1 MTQTTLKIQNS
12 PPPIQLFIT
21 GGTIDKQYQETS
33 GELIF
38 PNSHLPIMLQ
48 EANVTLAIETTVLM
62 QKDSLEIT
70 DEDREK
76 IYQACIDTPQ
86 QKIVITH
93 GTDTMVNTALTLHQY
108 EALQHKT
115 IVLTGAMRPFMLG
128 HSDANFNLGTALM
141 AVQLAQPGVYIAMN
155 GQLFSAHQV
164 QKNRQ
169 LGLFT
174 EL

>member
-1 MTQTTLKIQNS
+1 MTQTNVQVQNS
-12 PPPIQLFIT
+12 SPPIQLFIT

-38 PNSHLPIMLQ
+38 PNTHLPIMLQ
-48 EANVTLAIETTVLM
+48 EANITLAIKTTVLM

-70 DEDREK
+70 EDERVK
-76 IYQACIDTPQ
+76 ICQACIHTPQ

-93 GTDTMVNTALTLHQY
+93 GTDTMVNTALALHKCD
-108 EALQHKT
+108 ELQDKT
-115 IVLTGAMRPFMLG
+115 IILTGAMRPFMLG
-128 HSDANFNLGTALM
+128 HSDANFNLGSALM
-141 AVQLAQPGVYIAMN
+141 AVQLAHSGVYIAMN
-155 GQLFSAHQV
+155 GQLFSANQV